1 MSTPAEWEAFYEG
14 FCRARYPWLPPA
26 MFGTSPRAG
35 SFFFNGLTIDG
46 KAIFLLDLNYPV
58 QEGVMWHEA
67 GHAVH
72 LVAATRRDLAEGRGT
87 AGEDILNEVSA
98 ILTGRSWIE
107 PPDPLRSEYFA
118 EAFRKANTGLTGPAG
133 YPNPPFQV
141 EPYPVVA
148 LLNYFGRMNEPRIR
162 QVSVPENLTEPRTRT
177 EEWRGPLPGS
187 NYMPG
192 RERALIDRIV
202 LHHMDGTL
210 AGSHAHFTNPATR
223 VSAHFGV
230 GRDVS
235 VQWVATG
242 DTAYHSGDWQMNLR
256 SIGIEVE
263 DLNRDEYTEA
273 QYLALIKLVKDLAAT
288 HGIPLDRNH
297 VLAHRQ
303 VTNTECPGTLDVDR
317 IVRDAGGDDM
327 DRETFSQWFLEEYAK
342 VGTAAKFDALAEQI
356 GENTNRLDSKASA
369 KHTHKT
375 GEPEAA

>member
-1 MSTPAEWEAFYEG
+1 MSTLSEWSAAYQEW
-14 FCRARYPWLPPA
+14 RTRYPWLPDGA
-26 MFGTSPRAG
+26 FAGTTLNAA
-35 SFFFNGLTIDG
+35 FFNGLTADG
-46 KAIFLLDLNYPV
+46 KAIFLVPLHQPV
-58 QEGVMWHEA
+58 NRNIIVHEA
-67 GHAVH
+67 GHAAH
-72 LVAATRRDLAEGRGT
+72 LVAAKKRDLAEGRGT

-107 PPDPLRSEYFA
+107 PPDPLRGEYFA
-118 EAFRKANTGLTGPAG
+118 EAFRKANTGLTGPMG
-133 YPNPPFQV
+133 YPNPPGQV

-162 QVSVPENLTEPRTRT
+162 QVSVPENLTEPRART

-192 RERALIDRIV
+192 REGTLIDRIV

-263 DLNRDEYTEA
+263 DLGRDEYTEA
-273 QYLALIKLVKDLAAT
+273 QYLALIKLVKDLATT
-288 HGIPLDRNH
+288 HGIPLDREH
-297 VLAHRQ
+297 VIGHRQ
-303 VTNTECPGTLDVDR
+303 VVTTACPGTLDVDR
-317 IVRDAGGDDM
+317 VVRDAGGDDM
-327 DRETFSQWFLEEYAK
+327 DDQRVREIIQEEVRATIESIK
-342 VGTAAKFDALAEQI
+342 AELGKQ
-356 GENTNRLDSKASA
+356 AH
-369 KHTHKT
+369 HTHKT